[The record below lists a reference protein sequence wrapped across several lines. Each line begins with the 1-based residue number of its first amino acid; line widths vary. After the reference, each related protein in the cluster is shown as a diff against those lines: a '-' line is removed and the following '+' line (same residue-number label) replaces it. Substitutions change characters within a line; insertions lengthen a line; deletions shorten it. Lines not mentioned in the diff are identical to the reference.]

1 MRKIVITKLYTDA
14 AAFTLDINFHI
25 FLTTLLCC
33 VGDGALTQAAWRLW
47 GLLLG
52 DLPKLPERGPGCPA
66 LGVPSGAS
74 GPRGPC
80 QPQSSCGSVA
90 SGSM

>member
-1 MRKIVITKLYTDA
+1 MGTEKQNEIVEVPPENQA
-14 AAFTLDINFHI
+14 A
-25 FLTTLLCC
+25 LLCC

>member
-1 MRKIVITKLYTDA
+1 MVLSGRTRGNGQIRIQE
-14 AAFTLDINFHI
+14 
-25 FLTTLLCC
+25 FLSQHWEALLCC